1 MRTKRAWLSAAILML
16 GLAFAGAS
24 PAQTTSTA
32 EVLNFEV
39 ISVDGNNL
47 VVRDQNGTR
56 ELTVPNDFR
65 FTVDGKSMSVSDLK
79 AGMKGTAKVTTTTTI
94 RPVVVTQVRDAEV
107 LRASEVSVTVREPDG
122 STRRYSQGDLDKK
135 GIEMVK
141 DGRPARVADLRRG
154 DKLTA
159 TLITSGPPS
168 VLTEKEVQATLAEP
182 QTPPAPMQ
190 VAAAATPPPAAAAP
204 PADAPQPA
212 PAKAASPQPTMTPAA
227 PAPAEASGM
236 GMTGYVAIAV
246 VAVLALFFF
255 MRKREQA

>member
-1 MRTKRAWLSAAILML
+1 MAVRGHFDV
-16 GLAFAGAS
+16 GLAFAGANL
-24 PAQTTSTA
+24 AQTTSTVD
-32 EVLNFEV
+32 VLNFEV

-79 AGMKGTAKVTTTTTI
+79 AGMKGTASVTTTTTI
-94 RPVVVTQVRDAEV
+94 RPVVVTQVRDGEV
-107 LRASEVSVTVREPDG
+107 LRASDLSVTVRGADG
-122 STRRYSQGDLDKK
+122 STRRYFQGELDKK

-168 VLTEKEVQATLAEP
+168 VLTEKDVQATLAEP
-182 QTPPAPMQ
+182 QTE
-190 VAAAATPPPAAAAP
+190 AAATQVATAGTAQPAAAAP
-204 PADAPQPA
+204 
-212 PAKAASPQPTMTPAA
+212 
-227 PAPAEASGM
+227 
-236 GMTGYVAIAV
+236 
-246 VAVLALFFF
+246 
-255 MRKREQA
+255 